1 MKKKS
6 LIITSLIIIA
16 VIIVTLILKINNIDT
31 TDIEE
36 PTTNYVAIIYHSEML
51 GIDAVTEYIY
61 YIYPSDED
69 KYIYIKKQ
77 SEITIVGQQEE
88 KRVGSGNL
96 ENKEALKRI
105 KKDINNDKKKS
116 AETTISYTYLS
127 NGKTINC
134 SSIDELGDNLFKK
147 KKKV

>member
-16 VIIVTLILKINNIDT
+16 VIIVTFILKTNNIDT
-31 TDIEE
+31 SDIEE

-147 KKKV
+147 NKKV

>member
-1 MKKKS
+1 MKKKALLIS
-6 LIITSLIIIA
+6 TLVIIT

-77 SEITIVGQQEE
+77 SEITIAGQQEE

-96 ENKEALKRI
+96 ENKEALKRL
-105 KKDINNDKKKS
+105 KKDIKNDKKKS
-116 AETTISYTYLS
+116 AETTIS
-127 NGKTINC
+127 
-134 SSIDELGDNLFKK
+134 
-147 KKKV
+147 

>member
-1 MKKKS
+1 MKKKTLLIS
-6 LIITSLIIIA
+6 TLVIIT

-61 YIYPSDED
+61 YIYPSDD
-69 KYIYIKKQ
+69 KYVYIKKQ
-77 SEITIVGQQEE
+77 SEITISGQQEE

-105 KKDINNDKKKS
+105 KKDINNDKKES

-127 NGKTINC
+127 DGKTINC

-147 KKKV
+147 NKKV